1 MSEQHTIT
9 RLRSDGEN
17 SMTNQLKSP
26 ANVSL
31 LRVIAVT
38 GVFILV
44 ALMTADVA
52 RMQGRKPYDQGT
64 LLRVVQ
70 LNALPTSEVVEKINE
85 RGVDFQMT
93 SQIES
98 EFRSAGARPEVIQ
111 AMRSNYRSATAP
123 PARDTRPNPTRPSTS
138 VPAGPPLSKSEIIT
152 MLQGGLPTAR
162 VEQFVEARG
171 VSFAITPQIARE
183 IKDAGGNNAL
193 IGAITGK
200 ASEPPPSRTAPGR
213 RPSPAGPDYDEMT
226 DKAVAALGANNHYQ
240 AINLLQQAINIDS
253 SKPQAYGYL
262 GFAQLYGSHDA
273 LAAERSMRAAI
284 ERGGG
289 APFRV
294 YHDHDGFFKTFCQ
307 GSLFVSRTTVTFKA
321 DDGNHTFEASRG
333 DIKEAKSNGFVGSQY
348 GAFHLKVIVGSG
360 KPTNYNFAPATRQ
373 KSEANLII
381 GLVESRQ

>member
-1 MSEQHTIT
+1 MS
-9 RLRSDGEN
+9 
-17 SMTNQLKSP
+17 NQSKSP
-26 ANVSL
+26 RNLSL
-31 LRVIAVT
+31 LRVISAT
-38 GVFILV
+38 GVALIV
-44 ALMTADVA
+44 ALITANVA
-52 RMQGRKPYDQGT
+52 HMQGRKPYDQGT

-111 AMRSNYRSATAP
+111 AMRSNYRAPTAQP
-123 PARDTRPNPTRPSTS
+123 PRDTRPNNRPSNN

-171 VSFAITPQIARE
+171 VNFAITPQIARE
-183 IKDAGGNNAL
+183 IKEAGGNNAL
-193 IGAITGK
+193 IGAITAK
-200 ASEPPPSRTAPGR
+200 ASEPAPSRVNTPAR
-213 RPSPAGPDYDEMT
+213 RAVPAGPDYDELT
-226 DKAVAALGANNHYQ
+226 DKAVAAMQANNHYA
-240 AINLLQQAINIDS
+240 AITLLQQAVNIDA
-253 SKPQAYGYL
+253 SKPQAYGLL
-262 GFAQLYGSHDA
+262 GFAQLYGSHDT

-307 GSLFVSRTTVTFKA
+307 GSLFVSRGTVTFKA
-321 DDGNHTFEASRG
+321 DDGNHTFEANRG
-333 DIKEAKSNGFVGSQY
+333 DIKEAKPNGFVGSQY
-348 GAFHLKVIVGSG
+348 GAFHLKVVVGSG
-360 KPTNYNFAPATRQ
+360 KPNNYNFAPATRQ